1 MASME
6 QQLQLYPVEIRQ
18 FKPFQ
23 HSLENISQMIL
34 KFFILNNLRQ
44 SLNIFNL
51 IRKKQLKEENL
62 PKTRVEL
69 LDMNDKYKQPD
80 NGELSFLCQ

>member
-1 MASME
+1 
-6 QQLQLYPVEIRQ
+6 
-18 FKPFQ
+18 
-23 HSLENISQMIL
+23 MIL

-62 PKTRVEL
+62 PKTREEL

>member
-1 MASME
+1 M
-6 QQLQLYPVEIRQ
+6 RQ
-18 FKPFQ
+18 SKPFQ

-51 IRKKQLKEENL
+51 IRKKQLKEANL
-62 PKTRVEL
+62 PKTREEL
-69 LDMNDKYKQPD
+69 LDMNDKYKHKQPD

>member
-1 MASME
+1 
-6 QQLQLYPVEIRQ
+6 
-18 FKPFQ
+18 
-23 HSLENISQMIL
+23 MIL